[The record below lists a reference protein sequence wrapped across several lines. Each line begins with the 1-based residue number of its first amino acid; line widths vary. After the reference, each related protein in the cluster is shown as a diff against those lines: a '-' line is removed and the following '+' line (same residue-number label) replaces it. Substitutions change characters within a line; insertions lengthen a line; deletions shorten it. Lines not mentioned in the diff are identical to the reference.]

1 MTEGVHNMMIEGE
14 NMLALLFKKFVRCM
28 LGEDDESTVEN
39 RKSMREINFLR
50 PKLDYLNKP
59 QERMSA

>member
-1 MTEGVHNMMIEGE
+1 MTEGIHNMMIEGE
-14 NMLALLFKKFVRCM
+14 DMLALFFKKIVRCM
-28 LGEDDESTVEN
+28 LGEYDESIVEN

>member
-1 MTEGVHNMMIEGE
+1 MMIEGE